1 MTQHI
6 TFIAHGLSPIVVEH
20 KDVFTLTPERGH
32 VWLQKLALWLLRTL
46 RCNWYEKTTTVT
58 QFTFEEHDFARNLYR
73 QRDDL
78 FDFFGRT
85 GSQLLI
91 GGEDFRALMDS
102 PEVTRDFTFYVELAR
117 DRRVFNLS
125 VRVIPW
131 MKGMVVV

>member
-1 MTQHI
+1 
-6 TFIAHGLSPIVVEH
+6 
-20 KDVFTLTPERGH
+20 

-58 QFTFEEHDFARNLYR
+58 RFTFEERDFAENLLR
-73 QRDDL
+73 QRHDL
-78 FDFFGRT
+78 SDFFGRE
-85 GSQLLI
+85 GRQLLI
-91 GGEDFRALMDS
+91 GGEDFEALMNS
-102 PEVTRDFTFYVELAR
+102 PEVTRDFTFYVALAR